1 MFAPLY
7 GESSKGKRKR
17 WEVSVAERDGHGY
30 ITVKHGYD
38 GGKQVVNER
47 AVTSGKNLG
56 KKNATTPYQQSLL
69 EARALWKKKMDAGY
83 AEDDKALHQVE
94 QQVEQQAAHQVEQ
107 QAAHQVEQQAA
118 HQVEQQAAQKQQVVP
133 FKPPS
138 PMLAHDFNKR
148 GKDMVF
154 PCYAQRKLDGVRC
167 MAISG
172 QGLFSRNGK
181 PLSAHLVNIQQDVD
195 KLQINTVL
203 DGELYSDRLTFQ
215 EIVGLVKKATLT
227 EGDDSKL
234 QSIYLY
240 VYDAVLCEPLTNR
253 QRNAWLTDMFQ
264 RNTFSALKLLPT
276 VTCAS
281 KEHVRELHATYV
293 TEGYEGLML
302 RNMDG
307 LYSVGHRSKDL
318 QKFKMFEDDEFVV
331 CGYKTGDGSEKD
343 CVIWQCLTSDNKH
356 FFVRPCG
363 THEERKAAL
372 LNADSMVSRMY
383 TVRYQEL
390 TDDGIPRFP
399 VGISFRDLDFE

>member
-69 EARALWKKKMDAGY
+69 EAKALWKKKMDAGY
-83 AEDDKALHQVE
+83 AEETEAAQQQEAAQIVE
-94 QQVEQQAAHQVEQ
+94 QQV
-107 QAAHQVEQQAA
+107 
-118 HQVEQQAAQKQQVVP
+118 KP
-133 FKPPS
+133 FKIPS
-138 PMLAHDFNKR
+138 PMLAHDFHKR

-167 MAISG
+167 MAASG

-181 PLSAHLVNIQQDVD
+181 PLSAHLVNIQHDVD
-195 KLQINTVL
+195 KLQVNTVL

-215 EIVGLVKKATLT
+215 EIVGLVKKATLN
-227 EGDDSKL
+227 EGDESKL
-234 QSIYLY
+234 QSIYLC
-240 VYDAVLCEPLTNR
+240 VYDAVLCEPLTNE
-253 QRNAWLTDMFQ
+253 QRNAWLKDVFQ
-264 RNTFSALKLLPT
+264 RHSFTALKLLPT
-276 VTCAS
+276 ATCAS
-281 KEHVRELHATYV
+281 KEHVSELHAAYV
-293 TEGYEGLML
+293 AEGYEGLML

-307 LYSVGHRSKDL
+307 VYSVGHRSKDL

-331 CGYKTGDGSEKD
+331 CGYKSGDGLEKD
-343 CVIWQCLTSDNKH
+343 CVIWQCLTPDNKH

-372 LNADSMVSRMY
+372 VTADAMISRMY

-390 TDDGIPRFP
+390 TPDGIPRFP
-399 VGISFRDLDFE
+399 VGVGFRDLDFE

>member
-56 KKNATTPYQQSLL
+56 KKNATTPYQQSVL

-94 QQVEQQAAHQVEQ
+94 QQVEQQAVH
-107 QAAHQVEQQAA
+107 QAAHQVQQ
-118 HQVEQQAAQKQQVVP
+118 EAAQKQKVVP

-138 PMLAHDFNKR
+138 PMLAHDFHKR

-167 MAISG
+167 MAASG

-181 PLSAHLVNIQQDVD
+181 PLSAHLTHIQHDVD
-195 KLQINTVL
+195 KLQVNTVL

-215 EIVGLVKKATLT
+215 EIVGLVKKTTLT
-227 EGDDSKL
+227 EGDELKL

-240 VYDAVLCEPLTNR
+240 VYDAVLCEPLTNE
-253 QRNAWLTDMFQ
+253 QRNAWLRTIFQ
-264 RNTFSALKLLPT
+264 RHSFSALKLLHT
-276 VTCAS
+276 ALCAS
-281 KEHVRELHATYV
+281 KEQVGEMHAAYV
-293 TEGYEGLML
+293 AEGYEGLML
-302 RNMDG
+302 RNVLG
-307 LYSVGHRSKDL
+307 AYSVGHRSKDL
-318 QKFKMFEDDEFVV
+318 QKFKLFEDDEFVV
-331 CGYKTGDGSEKD
+331 CGYKTGDGSEQD
-343 CVIWQCLTSDNKH
+343 CVIWQCLTSENNS
-356 FFVRPCG
+356 FYVRPCG
-363 THEERKAAL
+363 THEERRAAL
-372 LNADSMVSRMY
+372 LTADSMVSRMY

-399 VGISFRDLDFE
+399 VGVGFRDLDFE

>member
-1 MFAPLY
+1 MFSPLY

-17 WEVSVAERDGHGY
+17 WEVSVEERDGHGY

-56 KKNATTPYQQSLL
+56 KKNATTPYQQSVL

-83 AEDDKALHQVE
+83 AAEEVKAEKAEHTV
-94 QQVEQQAAHQVEQ
+94 AA
-107 QAAHQVEQQAA
+107 
-118 HQVEQQAAQKQQVVP
+118 

-167 MAISG
+167 LAASG

-181 PLSAHLVNIQQDVD
+181 PLSAHLKHIQQDVD
-195 KLQINTVL
+195 KLQVNTVL
-203 DGELYSDRLTFQ
+203 DGELYSDCLTFQ
-215 EIVGLVKKATLT
+215 EIVGLVKKATLA
-227 EGDDSKL
+227 EGDDIKMK
-234 QSIYLY
+234 SIYLY
-240 VYDAVLCEPLTNR
+240 VYDAVLCEPLTNE
-253 QRNAWLTDMFQ
+253 QRNAWLKNIFQ
-264 RNTFSALKLLPT
+264 RHSFSALKLLPT

-281 KEHVRELHATYV
+281 KEHVGELHAAYV
-293 TEGYEGLML
+293 AEGYEGLML

-318 QKFKMFEDDEFVV
+318 QKFKLFEDDEFVV
-331 CGYKTGDGSEKD
+331 CGYKAGDGSEQD
-343 CVIWQCLTSDNKH
+343 CVIWQCLTSENKH

-363 THEERKAAL
+363 THEERKTAL
-372 LNADSMVSRMY
+372 LKADSMVSRMY

-399 VGISFRDLDFE
+399 VGVGFRDLDFE